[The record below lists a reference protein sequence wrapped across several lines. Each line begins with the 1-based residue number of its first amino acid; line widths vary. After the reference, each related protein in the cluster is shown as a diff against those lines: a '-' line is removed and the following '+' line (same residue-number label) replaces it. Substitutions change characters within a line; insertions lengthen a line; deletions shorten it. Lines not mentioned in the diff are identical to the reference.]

1 MFDGE
6 PNHTNNTIMSSSKL
20 EMPRHVTAF
29 TDELHDA
36 GERER
41 AVRQS
46 YSSAGVCVRAPVCVC
61 VCACVRVRACEYA
74 LVCVCMR
81 ARVCVCETLSGVCVS
96 AVPS

>member
-29 TDELHDA
+29 TDEPHDA

-46 YSSAGVCVRAPVCVC
+46 YSSVSARARLCVCVC
-61 VCACVRVRACEYA
+61 VCVCVRVCAH
-74 LVCVCMR
+74 V
-81 ARVCVCETLSGVCVS
+81 
-96 AVPS
+96 